1 MLDLGFDRLR
11 AWFLRRDEA
20 LSALR
25 ESEARYRELV
35 EETPDAIFI
44 HADDRIVYVNRAGM
58 ELLGATRPEQLIGR
72 NRLDLIHPD
81 DRQRSVDRVR
91 HLRAGLHEPRVEQ
104 RYLRLDGTEVSGEAA
119 SALVNWSGKAAVMVF
134 VRDVTQRRQALE
146 ALERMRVAMDTAP
159 DPIFVVDRATLQYVD
174 VNAAACRLLG
184 YTREELLA
192 LEPARITEGFD
203 RASMRAVYDQLQ
215 PGALSSGHPEDTR
228 RRLRRKDG
236 SYLPVEIRRSLIQAG
251 GRELVVAVARDLTDR
266 LSAEA
271 AQERF
276 RLAMDVA
283 AEGIYLIDPA
293 TLRFVDANETG
304 CRMLG
309 YSRAELLRLGPADVM
324 VNMTRS
330 SLERAIQAAISQ
342 APVPSEVE
350 RDRWLR
356 HADGHVI
363 PAEVYR
369 AARVI
374 HGEAVVIAVVRDVSD
389 RRRADELL
397 RLRTRAVEASDSAIM
412 IVNVRHPDQPIE
424 YVNGAFERI
433 TGYAYA
439 DAVGRNCRFLQGS
452 DHDQPDL
459 KVLGEAVANG
469 TEARVLLRNY
479 RKDGRLFWNQLSVS
493 PVRDDQGA
501 VTHYVGMFS
510 DVTELIRYRS
520 ELEHRV
526 THDALTGL
534 ANRELL
540 EDRVTV
546 ALASAARHRRLLALA
561 FLDLDGFKAVNDELG
576 HDAGDVLL
584 KSVARR
590 LAGCVRDA
598 DTVARLGGD
607 EFVLLLTDPGSRS
620 DVMQVLQRVR
630 EAVAE
635 PHMVNGKPVRV
646 TCSIGVAL
654 FPEDGAEAGGGDAL
668 LRTADHAMYRAKTE
682 GRNRICF
689 ASPAEP

>member
-1 MLDLGFDRLR
+1 MLDFGFDRLR
-11 AWFLRRDEA
+11 AWFLRRDEVLA
-20 LSALR
+20 ALR

-44 HADDRIVYVNRAGM
+44 HADDRIVYVNRAGTAF
-58 ELLGATRPEQLIGR
+58 LGATHPEQLIGR
-72 NRLDLIHPD
+72 NRLDLIHPE
-81 DRQRSVDRVR
+81 DRQQSVERVR
-91 HLRAGLHEPRVEQ
+91 DLRAGLHAPRVEQ

-119 SALVNWSGKAAVMVF
+119 SALVNWRGKAAVMVF

-192 LEPARITEGFD
+192 LEPGTITEGFD
-203 RASMRAVYDQLQ
+203 RQAMRAVYDKLQ
-215 PGALSSGHPEDTR
+215 REDPSSGLPEDTR

-266 LSAEA
+266 LRAES

-293 TLRFVDANETG
+293 TLKFVDANETG

-309 YSRAELLRLGPADVM
+309 YTRAELLQRGPADVL
-324 VNMTRS
+324 VNMTRAA
-330 SLERAIQAAISQ
+330 LERAVQAAIAQ

-374 HGEAVVIAVVRDVSD
+374 DGEPVVIAVVRDVSD

-433 TGYAYA
+433 TGYSYA
-439 DAVGRNCRFLQGS
+439 DALGRNCRFLQGE
-452 DHDQPDL
+452 DRDQRDL
-459 KVLGEAVANG
+459 QVLREAVAG
-469 TEARVLLRNY
+469 GAEARVLVRNY
-479 RKDGRLFWNQLSVS
+479 RKDGRMFWNQLSVS
-493 PVRDDQGA
+493 PVRDDQGN

-546 ALASAARHRRLLALA
+546 ALASAARHRRMLALA

-584 KSVARR
+584 RSVARR
-590 LAGCVRDA
+590 LAACVRDA

-607 EFVLLLTDPGSRS
+607 EFVLLLTDPGGRG
-620 DVMQVLQRVR
+620 DVLQVLERVR

-635 PHMVNGKPVRV
+635 PHMVEGRPVRV

-654 FPEDGAEAGGGDAL
+654 FPEDGVEAGGGDAL
-668 LRTADHAMYRAKTE
+668 LRAADHAMYRAKTE

-689 ASPAEP
+689 ASRAPS